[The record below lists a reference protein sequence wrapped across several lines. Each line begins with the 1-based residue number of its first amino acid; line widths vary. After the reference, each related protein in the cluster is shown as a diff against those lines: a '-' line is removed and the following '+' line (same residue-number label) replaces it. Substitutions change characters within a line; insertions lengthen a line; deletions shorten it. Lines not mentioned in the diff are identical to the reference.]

1 MDEQAP
7 AATGGAAASDAAD
20 GGAAP
25 AVEPPVIRVGHHPL
39 LLLRRGWPPGLLMLA
54 AATATVVVA
63 TSVDLSGRPY
73 YPLIVGVTA
82 LAFFG
87 GGAWFGAL
95 YLAWGHAAL
104 YLTGERLVEIVGVP
118 RVSEERRS
126 LPLERVQSVAVD
138 QRGPLARW
146 CRCGDLVIDV
156 AGGGPLRFALA
167 RDALGLRALIM
178 DRLAARDNAR
188 AAGNRQRV
196 RATVRRLMRADGP
209 DRVLPPS
216 GPPAPGGAPARRGRR
231 PRWRFGRRFEGAVWR
246 RHPWFLVKRAVGPAA
261 LVALAGALPSLLDRL
276 PGRPLEAQ
284 ASPAVLL
291 LLLGAGGWLAWLW
304 ADWRNDHYV
313 VTPDRLIEVEQ
324 LPLGL
329 RQQVSEAALNKV
341 QDIRYRLPTPL
352 AFLLDYGDVA
362 VHTAGATTPFIFRG
376 IARPR
381 ALVATID
388 YHLTA
393 SRLAREARHYQ
404 ELRAEFAQWL
414 EAYRDVSQEGDET
427 PGAGGAGG

>member
-1 MDEQAP
+1 MDDEAPPEVGGGEAADDGAGEAAP
-7 AATGGAAASDAAD
+7 AAG
-20 GGAAP
+20 
-25 AVEPPVIRVGHHPL
+25 EPTVIRVGHHPL
-39 LLLRRGWPPGLLMLA
+39 LLLHRGWPPGLLMLA

-63 TSVDLSGRPY
+63 ASADLGSRAF
-73 YPLIVGVTA
+73 YPFLVGA
-82 LAFFG
+82 IAAAFFG
-87 GGAWFGAL
+87 GGAWFGAI
-95 YLAWGHAAL
+95 YLAWGHAAI

-118 RVSEERRS
+118 HVSEERRS
-126 LPLERVQSVAVD
+126 LPLERVQSVEVV
-138 QRGPLARW
+138 QRGLAMRW

-178 DRLAARDNAR
+178 DRLALRDR
-188 AAGNRQRV
+188 DRTAGNRARV

-209 DRVLPPS
+209 DRLLPPA
-216 GPPAPGGAPARRGRR
+216 APGPAAASPRGRLR
-231 PRWRFGRRFEGAVWR
+231 GWRFGRRVEGAVWR
-246 RHPWFLVKRAVGPAA
+246 RHPWFLVKRAVAPAA
-261 LVALAGALPSLLDRL
+261 LVGLAGALPSLLDRL

-284 ASPAVLL
+284 ASTLVLL

-329 RQQVSEAALNKV
+329 RQQVSEAALVKV

-376 IARPR
+376 VARPR
-381 ALVATID
+381 ALVAAID

-393 SRLAREARHYQ
+393 SRLAQEARHYQ
-404 ELRAEFAQWL
+404 ELRAEFAAWL
-414 EAYRDVSQEGDET
+414 EAYRDVSQEGEEA
-427 PGAGGAGG
+427 PGAGG